1 MESVISFKKLI
12 VSAILVSLLVACA
25 GGYKGSSVL
34 LKPSVIDQPMPT
46 ITSQIIRTESAI
58 AARAA
63 ESLNDAAPIAPMSS
77 LYYPLN
83 VATVQDDGKPII
95 LSYAKYLAEHP
106 DQKVRVEGNADERGS
121 RIFNLALGQRRAD
134 SVMNMLVLAGA
145 KASQID
151 AVSFGEEK
159 PKQLGHDEAA
169 WRENRRSDI
178 LLLKQTNITKAEPP
192 VIAEFRDCEECPDM
206 VVIPSGSFAMGSN
219 NGEHDEIPVHQVN
232 ISHPFAMGKTEVTQG
247 QWRALMGNNPSIF
260 SSCGDTCPVEQVSWQ
275 DAQEYIQKLN
285 EKTGQ
290 LYRLPSEAEWEF
302 ACRAAESN
310 EYCGSENKDS
320 VAWYGAHAY
329 PVGNSDKTTNP
340 VASRQAN
347 AFGLFDMSGNVWE
360 WVEDGYHINYSNA
373 PDDGSAW
380 VTDSD
385 KHVLRGGSWD
395 NYPQYVRASVRGWD
409 ESTSR
414 TNFYG
419 FRVVRVL
426 PK

>member
-1 MESVISFKKLI
+1 MDSVISLKKLV
-12 VSAILVSLLVACA
+12 VSAILVNLLVACT

-46 ITSQIIRTESAI
+46 ITSQKVRTKSVL

-63 ESLNDAAPIAPMSS
+63 ESSHDAAPIAPMSS
-77 LYYPLN
+77 LYYPLD
-83 VATVQDDGKPII
+83 VSTVQDDGKPII

-106 DQKVRVEGNADERGS
+106 DQKMRVEGNADERGS
-121 RIFNLALGQRRAD
+121 RVFNLALGQRRAD
-134 SVMNMLVLAGA
+134 GVKKMLVLAGA
-145 KASQID
+145 NVSQID
-151 AVSFGEEK
+151 AISFGEEK
-159 PKQLGHDEAA
+159 PKRTGHDESA
-169 WRENRRSDI
+169 WRENRRGDI
-178 LLLKQTNITKAEPP
+178 VLLMQTNIAKIEPP
-192 VIAEFRDCEECPDM
+192 VIAEFRDCEGCPDM
-206 VVIPSGSFAMGSN
+206 VVIPPGSFVMGSS
-219 NGEHDEIPVHQVN
+219 NGESDEKPVHQVT
-232 ISHPFAMGKTEVTQG
+232 ISHPFAIGKTEVTQG

-260 SSCGDTCPVEQVSWQ
+260 SSCGDTCPVEQVSWK
-275 DAQEYIQKLN
+275 DAQKYIQKLN
-285 EKTGQ
+285 QKTGQ

-302 ACRAAESN
+302 ACRATESN
-310 EYCGSENKDS
+310 QYCGSENKDS

-329 PVGNSDKTTNP
+329 PAGNSDKTTNP

-360 WVEDGYHINYSNA
+360 WVEDSYHVNYSTA
-373 PDDGSAW
+373 PVDGSAW
-380 VTDSD
+380 VTDGD

-419 FRVVRVL
+419 FRLVRVL